1 MSKDAD
7 TALGGLIPRRHGRRA
22 VQYLLAF
29 FGSVLVL
36 NALVGDNGYLAALR
50 TKRDYAAAVDK
61 YQKVNLEN
69 DMLSEQIRRMQEDPS
84 ALEEAARRDLNLIKP
99 GETLVIIKDARPAT
113 PPPAPPAGK

>member
-1 MSKDAD
+1 MHRSRLTHHDVR
-7 TALGGLIPRRHGRRA
+7 TRRRQIVTYALGFG
-22 VQYLLAF
+22 AF
-29 FGSVLVL
+29 VLFV

-69 DMLSEQIRRMQEDPS
+69 DKLAEQIRRMQEDTS

>member
-1 MSKDAD
+1 MHRSRSTHQDVR
-7 TALGGLIPRRHGRRA
+7 TRRRQLVTYALGFG
-22 VQYLLAF
+22 AF
-29 FGSVLVL
+29 VLFV

-50 TKRDYAAAVDK
+50 TKRDYAAAVDR

-69 DMLSEQIRRMQEDPS
+69 EKLSEQVRRMLEDSS

-99 GETLVIIKDARPAT
+99 GETLVIITDARPAT